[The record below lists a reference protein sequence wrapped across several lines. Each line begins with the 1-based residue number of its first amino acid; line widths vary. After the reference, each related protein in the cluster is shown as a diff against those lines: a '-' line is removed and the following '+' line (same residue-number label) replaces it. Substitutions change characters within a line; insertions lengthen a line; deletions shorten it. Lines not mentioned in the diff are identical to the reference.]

1 LEHVLVQDA
10 MAWETQ
16 GAITDR
22 AREHLGAG
30 DEGIVVLRKLLKE
43 QIQAVQ
49 QGKEPLGVI
58 RDPDKN
64 RIIELDVI
72 NERVGIRSPKEQRV
86 A

>member
-1 LEHVLVQDA
+1 

-30 DEGIVVLRKLLKE
+30 DEGIITLRKLLKE
-43 QIQAVQ
+43 QIEAVQ
-49 QGKEPLGVI
+49 QGNEPLGVV

-64 RIIELDVI
+64 RIIEFDVI
-72 NERVGIRSPKEQRV
+72 NERVGVRSPGEQKV